1 VHALIV
7 RQNMNTFR
15 IASRVVSMTLCAG
28 LVYLLYAMS
37 VEMSGSRGGSN
48 PIFWFCVN
56 TAILLAVILPL
67 AYYLW
72 RCDWRGALQI
82 LIIVGAFAMF
92 FMLSNF
98 YRMLTPYLHEASS
111 SIRLIFSLFFLIS
124 PYILPIIFYQWARK
138 KIRPNKTLHPPAGNA
153 PV

>member
-1 VHALIV
+1 
-7 RQNMNTFR
+7 MNTFR
-15 IASRVVSMTLCAG
+15 KTSRAVSVTLCAI
-28 LVYLLYAMS
+28 LIYLLYAMS
-37 VEMSGSRGGSN
+37 VDMSGSHGGSN

-72 RCDWRGALQI
+72 RFDWRGASQI

-92 FMLSNF
+92 FMLSEF
-98 YRMLTPYLHEASS
+98 YRMLTPYLDEATS

-124 PYILPIIFYQWARK
+124 PYFLPIIFFQWASK
-138 KIRPNKTLHPPAGNA
+138 KIRPNKTAHPTAGN
-153 PV
+153 VLL